1 MLVGAEA
8 VAVNS
13 RRRMQVYRTMHLW
26 HWISAAVCFAALF
39 LFTVTGITLNHA
51 SAFSADPVVKTHQ
64 AMLPQNVQDTLMAAG
79 EGAALPDSLVRW
91 LDEEFAIE
99 LGNATAEWSDEELY
113 LSAPGPGRDAWIS
126 IDRQTGVARSETTD
140 RGWLAYFN
148 DLHKGRNTGLVWT
161 IFIDVVAAAC
171 LFFALTGLVLLW
183 IQARQRKSTWPLVTG
198 GVGLVIALMIFFAH

>member
-1 MLVGAEA
+1 
-8 VAVNS
+8 VNS

-26 HWISAAVCFAALF
+26 HWISAAVCFAALI

-51 SAFSADPVVKTHQ
+51 SAFGATPVVKTHE
-64 AMLPQNVQDTLMAAG
+64 AKLPQ
-79 EGAALPDSLVRW
+79 P
-91 LDEEFAIE
+91 E
-99 LGNATAEWSDEELY
+99 LGVFSGADGHATLPAPLRSWLEKEFDIDLDNAAAEWSDEELY

-126 IDRQTGVARSETTD
+126 IDRATFVAKSETTD

-148 DLHKGRNTGLVWT
+148 DLHKGRNTGRVWT
-161 IFIDVVAAAC
+161 FFIDLVAAAC

-198 GVGLVIALMIFFAH
+198 GVGLVVALMIFFAH